1 MSRARILVA
10 AGIAAFLLFLV
21 AMLPAS
27 VALRFLPSGVA
38 LEGLDGSIWRGGVA
52 NASWKG
58 HPLGPVRWSSRPWR
72 LPLLELNYA
81 LEYGPPGD
89 AVELDLAVRTRGRVQ
104 LSDVRGALPISRFHG
119 FLAPRGWNG
128 QVELDVARVELRDG
142 RPVAAEGTVHVRDLS
157 APYAGSGG
165 LGDFEL
171 LLGAGSVGA
180 EGIAGR
186 LRDLGS
192 GALTVRATLTLDP
205 SGQYLLSG
213 EVATSPAADPR
224 VQQALAYL
232 GPPDSL
238 GRRSFAIEGTL

>member
-1 MSRARILVA
+1 MRRARVLVA
-10 AGIAAFLLFLV
+10 AGVAAFLLFLV

-27 VALRFLPSGVA
+27 AALRFLPPA
-38 LEGLDGSIWRGGVA
+38 LTLEGLAGSIWRGSVT

-58 HPLGPVRWSSRPWR
+58 HALGPVRWSSRPWR

-81 LEYGPPGD
+81 LEYGPPD
-89 AVELDLAVRTRGRVQ
+89 EVLELDLAIRTGGRVQ
-104 LSDVRGALPISRFHG
+104 LSDLRGTVPISRFQG
-119 FLAPRGWNG
+119 FLAPRGWSG
-128 QVELDVARVELRDG
+128 RVELDVARVELRDG
-142 RPVAAEGTVHVRDLS
+142 RPVTAEGTIHVRGLS

-171 LLGAGSVGA
+171 LLGEGSVGA

-192 GALTVRATLTLDP
+192 GALTVRATLALDP
-205 SGQYLLSG
+205 GGQYLLSG
-213 EVATSPAADPR
+213 EVATAPGADPR

>member
-1 MSRARILVA
+1 MSRARALVA

-21 AMLPAS
+21 ATLPAS
-27 VALRFLPSGVA
+27 VALRFLPPDLT

-58 HPLGPVRWSSRPWR
+58 HSLGPIRWSNRPWR

-81 LEYGPPGD
+81 LDYGPPD
-89 AVELDLAVRTRGRVQ
+89 ETVELDLAVHTGGRVQ
-104 LSDVRGALPISRFHG
+104 LSNLRGALPIARFQG
-119 FLAPRGWNG
+119 FLTPRGWSG
-128 QVELDVARVELRDG
+128 RAELDVARLELRDG
-142 RPVAAEGTVHVRDLS
+142 RPVAAEGTVHVRGLS

-186 LRDLGS
+186 LRDLGT
-192 GALTVRATLTLDP
+192 GALTVRATLALDP
-205 SGQYLLSG
+205 GGQYLLSG
-213 EVATSPAADPR
+213 EVATNPGADPR

>member
-1 MSRARILVA
+1 MSRPRVLVA
-10 AGIAAFLLFLV
+10 AGIAAFLLFLA

-27 VALRFLPSGVA
+27 VALRFLPPGLA
-38 LEGLDGSIWRGGVA
+38 LDGLEGSVWRGSVA
-52 NASWKG
+52 NATWKG
-58 HPLGPVRWSSRPWR
+58 HALGPVRWTNRPWR

-81 LEYGPPGD
+81 LDYGPPGE
-89 AVELDLAVRTRGRVQ
+89 AVAADLSVRTGGRVQ
-104 LSDVRGALPISRFHG
+104 LSSLRGSLPMSRFQG
-119 FLAPRGWNG
+119 FLSPRGWNG
-128 QVELDVARVELRDG
+128 RVEFDVRRLELQDG
-142 RPVAAEGTVHVRDLS
+142 RPVAAEGTVHVRGLS

-171 LLGAGSVGA
+171 LLGEGSVGT

-186 LRDLGS
+186 LRDLGT
-192 GALTVRATLTLDP
+192 GALTVRATLSLDP

-213 EVATSPAADPR
+213 EVATAPGADPR

>member
-1 MSRARILVA
+1 MNRPAVLAA

-21 AMLPAS
+21 ALLPAT
-27 VALRFLPSGVA
+27 VALRFLPTGLA
-38 LEGLDGSIWRGGVA
+38 LDGLHGSIWRGSVD

-58 HPLGPVRWSSRPWR
+58 HALGPVRWSSRPWR

-81 LEYGPPGD
+81 VVYGPPD
-89 AVELDLAVRTRGRVQ
+89 ASVGLDVAVRTGGRVL
-104 LSDVRGALPISRFHG
+104 LSDLKGSLPISNLHG

-128 QVELDVARVELRDG
+128 RVEFDVARLELRDG
-142 RPVAAEGTVHVRDLS
+142 RPVAAEGTVHVRGLS

-171 LLGAGSVGA
+171 LLGEGSVGS

-186 LRDLGS
+186 LRDLGT

-205 SGQYLLSG
+205 RGQYLLSG
-213 EVATSPAADPR
+213 EVATAPGADPR